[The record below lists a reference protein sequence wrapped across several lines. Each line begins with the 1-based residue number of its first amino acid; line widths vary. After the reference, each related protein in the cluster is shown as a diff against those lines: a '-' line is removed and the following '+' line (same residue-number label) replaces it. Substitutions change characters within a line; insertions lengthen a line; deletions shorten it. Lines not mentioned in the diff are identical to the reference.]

1 MSSAL
6 LAFFALIPILV
17 AAIMLVGFRI
27 PAKYTMPLV
36 LLITIIEA
44 VTIWDLSWLQIA
56 ASSIQGLFITADIL
70 FIIFG
75 AILLLNVLKHSGAI
89 GVIRNG
95 FTNISTD
102 RRVQVVIIAWLFG
115 SFIEGA
121 AGFGT
126 PAAVVAPL
134 LVALGFPALAA
145 VMLGM
150 MVQSTAVTFGAVGTP
165 ILVGVRGGL
174 QNPEL
179 ESQLAVDGLSFMD
192 YLQLVT
198 QDAAIFHAVAGTFIP
213 LFMVC
218 MMTRFFGTKKS
229 WREGFDIWPF
239 ALFGGLA
246 FTIPYLLNGLFLG
259 PEFPSLLGAP
269 IGLLIVIIAAKRGF
283 LLPKA
288 KLGFCTSCV
297 MAETLARVN

>member
-36 LLITIIEA
+36 LLVTIIEA

-95 FTNISTD
+95 FTDISAD

-121 AGFGT
+121 AEFGT

-134 LVALGFPALAA
+134 
-145 VMLGM
+145 
-150 MVQSTAVTFGAVGTP
+150 
-165 ILVGVRGGL
+165 
-174 QNPEL
+174 
-179 ESQLAVDGLSFMD
+179 
-192 YLQLVT
+192 
-198 QDAAIFHAVAGTFIP
+198 
-213 LFMVC
+213 
-218 MMTRFFGTKKS
+218 
-229 WREGFDIWPF
+229 
-239 ALFGGLA
+239 FGGTWA
-246 FTIPYLLNGLFLG
+246 SG
-259 PEFPSLLGAP
+259 
-269 IGLLIVIIAAKRGF
+269 IGSSDIRNDGSEHSGNVWRSGYADPCWRQRWITKSRTG
-283 LLPKA
+283 KSV
-288 KLGFCTSCV
+288 GC
-297 MAETLARVN
+297 